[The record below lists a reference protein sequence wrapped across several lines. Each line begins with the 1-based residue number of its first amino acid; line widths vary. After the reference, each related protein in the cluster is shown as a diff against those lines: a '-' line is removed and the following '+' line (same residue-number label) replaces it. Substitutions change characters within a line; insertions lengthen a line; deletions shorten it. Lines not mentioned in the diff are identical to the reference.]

1 MKHFITTL
9 CAAAAIFG
17 ATAAEYVRPEVTVR
31 KADYKCP
38 PECSPLCGNIF
49 RIQASKP
56 EDFNRLP
63 SEQAALRCS
72 MDKENLYIEVYMQ
85 DKDIL
90 SEAVNNKSPKL
101 YNLADAVQ
109 ILLHCEKQPDIWE
122 INVTSNSMSN
132 CFLMPGAG
140 AALPICSETFNYKY
154 EVSLEGTLN
163 NSKDIDKSWS
173 VKVTV
178 PLSELRRKG
187 LLFTESENWTILVYR
202 NNYGLYLT
210 GREHS
215 CFPQT
220 LRNVYETA
228 RFAKLVFPKEK

>member
-17 ATAAEYVRPEVTVR
+17 ATAAEYVRPEVTIR

-49 RIQASKP
+49 RVQAWKP

>member
-1 MKHFITTL
+1 MKHFISTL
-9 CAAAAIFG
+9 CATVAMFG
-17 ATAAEYVRPEVTVR
+17 VTAAEYVRPEVIIR
-31 KADYKCP
+31 PADYKCP

-49 RIQASKP
+49 RVQASKI

-63 SEQAALRCS
+63 SEQTALRCS
-72 MDKENLYIEVYMQ
+72 MDKDNLYIEVYMQ

-90 SEAVNNKSPKL
+90 SEAVNNKNPKL

-109 ILLHCEKQPDIWE
+109 ILLHCEKQPNIWE
-122 INVTSNSMSN
+122 INVTANSMSN

-140 AALPICSETFNYKY
+140 AALPICSDTFNYKY

-163 NSKDIDKSWS
+163 DSKDIDKSWS

-178 PLSELRRKG
+178 PISELRRKG

-202 NNYGLYLT
+202 NNYGL
-210 GREHS
+210 
-215 CFPQT
+215 
-220 LRNVYETA
+220 
-228 RFAKLVFPKEK
+228 

>member
-49 RIQASKP
+49 RVQAWKI

-109 ILLHCEKQPDIWE
+109 ILLHCEKQPNIWE

>member
-1 MKHFITTL
+1 MKHLITTL
-9 CAAAAIFG
+9 CACAAIFG
-17 ATAAEYVRPEVTVR
+17 VSAAEYVRPEVVIR
-31 KADYKCP
+31 PADQKCP
-38 PECSPLCGNIF
+38 EECSPLCGNIF
-49 RIQASKP
+49 RAQAWKL

-63 SEQAALRCS
+63 SEQTALRCS
-72 MDKENLYIEVYMQ
+72 MDKDNLYIELYME

-90 SEAVNNKSPKL
+90 SEALNNKSPKL
-101 YNLADAVQ
+101 YNIADAVQ
-109 ILLHCEKQPDIWE
+109 ILLHCEKQPNIWE

-132 CFLMPGAG
+132 CFLMPGGG
-140 AALPICSETFNYKY
+140 APLPICSEKFNYKY
-154 EVSLEGTLN
+154 EVKVDGTLN
-163 NSKDIDKSWS
+163 DSKDIDKSWS
-173 VKVTV
+173 AKVTV

-202 NNYGLYLT
+202 NNYGRYLA

-228 RFAKLVFPKEK
+228 RFAKLVFPKAK